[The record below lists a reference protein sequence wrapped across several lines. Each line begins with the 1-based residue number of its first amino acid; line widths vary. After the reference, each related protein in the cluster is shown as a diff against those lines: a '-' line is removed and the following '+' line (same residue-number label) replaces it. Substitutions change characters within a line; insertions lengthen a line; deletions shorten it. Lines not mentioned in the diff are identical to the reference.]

1 MKYRLWL
8 EGGELHQVGN
18 IAVGGGRDIIVAKVI
33 SDGGLDLSDLKN
45 YLEKNTW
52 IKVKVKNEEPYY
64 IRSSEIKRFQ
74 QLE

>member
-45 YLEKNTW
+45 
-52 IKVKVKNEEPYY
+52 
-64 IRSSEIKRFQ
+64 
-74 QLE
+74 